1 MGGGVDGKSVSIKDV
16 RIAQLG
22 RPAGAGGPRS
32 CATMRHLGL
41 KVCVGGGGG
50 QESPHLPLPKWT

>member
-41 KVCVGGGGG
+41 KVCVGGGG